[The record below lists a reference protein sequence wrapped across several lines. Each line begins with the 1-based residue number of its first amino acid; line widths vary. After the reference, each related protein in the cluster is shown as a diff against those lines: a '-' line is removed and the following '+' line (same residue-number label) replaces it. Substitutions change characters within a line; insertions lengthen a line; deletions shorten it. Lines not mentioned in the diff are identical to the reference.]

1 MKNELPTDD
10 VDVEEYFQQ
19 LSEDKMSGCLNSDF
33 IERNYPDR
41 QMDALWDPMK
51 YITGVFKQKFIAK
64 SVEDQRKQVWEYIH
78 ARNNWY
84 ESQGKCKRVG
94 FWGTDIVPLQEE
106 IWPLHLSTEEEL
118 LESETD
124 TEEYNAWIS
133 FGDEDAEYIVIE

>member
-1 MKNELPTDD
+1 
-10 VDVEEYFQQ
+10 
-19 LSEDKMSGCLNSDF
+19 
-33 IERNYPDR
+33 
-41 QMDALWDPMK
+41 
-51 YITGVFKQKFIAK
+51 VFKQKFIAK

-133 FGDEDAEYIVIE
+133 FDSEGEEYIVIE